1 MRRRIRVF
9 LWRYRFVLATALVT
23 LAALAVVSEFRPAPT
38 GEPVL
43 VAATDLPA
51 GDPIRASD
59 VSTAMLPS
67 TPAGVAADPA
77 GPTPIVTIPA
87 GGPSAASVPLGPGP
101 AGHDPAGRSAAG
113 GERRGA
119 AQ

>member
-51 GDPIRASD
+51 GDSIRASD
-59 VSTAMLPS
+59 VCTAMLPS

-77 GPTPIVTIPA
+77 GLTPIVTIPA
-87 GGPSAASVPLGPGP
+87 GGPITEPVLLVPEFGRASCRESV
-101 AGHDPAGRSAAG
+101 
-113 GERRGA
+113 
-119 AQ
+119 

>member
-77 GPTPIVTIPA
+77 GLTPIVAISPVL
-87 GGPSAASVPLGPGP
+87 PISESMLLGPGL
-101 AGHDPAGRSAAG
+101 AHQDRKST
-113 GERRGA
+113 RL
-119 AQ
+119 

>member
-51 GDPIRASD
+51 GDPFRASV
-59 VSTAMLPS
+59 VSRSLLPS
-67 TPAGVAADPA
+67 TPVFVADYTAPLS
-77 GPTPIVTIPA
+77 PIDKIIAEAKEDVSLSIRP
-87 GGPSAASVPLGPGP
+87 V
-101 AGHDPAGRSAAG
+101 
-113 GERRGA
+113 
-119 AQ
+119 